1 MSDTPQHD
9 PTPAPDA
16 SGAPAIA
23 AGEYRVLA
31 RKYRPQTFD
40 DLMGQDALVRTL
52 RNAFEQ
58 NRVHHAFVLTGV
70 RGVGKTTTARII
82 AKGLN
87 CIGPDGAGGPTM
99 KPCGVCD
106 NCRAIAEDR
115 HVDVLE
121 MDAASHTGVDDVRE
135 LIENVRY
142 RPVAGR
148 YKVYIVDEVH
158 MLSKNAFNA
167 LLKTLEE
174 PPEHAKF
181 IFATTEIRKVPI
193 TVLSRC
199 QRFDLRRID
208 IALLIQLFERVCAAE
223 GVEAESEALRLIAR
237 AADGSARDGLSILDQ
252 AIALAL
258 GPVTVAGVRD
268 MLGLV
273 DRERV
278 YDLFEAVMGGRI
290 GDALTVLADLYDGG
304 ADPVVVIQDLME
316 LTHTVTRL
324 KAAPQAAGANDLG
337 EAERDRGRALAT
349 TLAVPALTRS
359 WQMLAK
365 GLGEVQVAPVPIAAA
380 EMVLIRIAH
389 SADMPD
395 PADLVRLLTDGTPL
409 PASAAIPGGPSGA
422 PASGPAA
429 ASPASAS
436 PIAAPAVEPVGDVAA
451 EPARQRAPES
461 ASESVP
467 ESVPESALEAVAGP
481 TSSSGDVP
489 PMDDVPDFV
498 TAGPPPE
505 DDEGPAGDP
514 DDAVD
519 PVPTDFAGIADLAF
533 RRGEAILAAQL
544 TNAVHPVTVE
554 PGRLEIRPQKG
565 VDPRQLSQ
573 LAGHLSRWTG
583 RDWTVEISDEEGGPT
598 LREQRA
604 AEKAAMRAELAAHPV
619 VAKVL
624 ELFPGAEIDT
634 VVELSAPEPETA
646 EAPADIP
653 NDPPRAGQANEA

>member
-1 MSDTPQHD
+1 MNDAP
-9 PTPAPDA
+9 PPAQD
-16 SGAPAIA
+16 SAPS
-23 AGEYRVLA
+23 EYRVLA

-40 DLMGQDALVRTL
+40 DLKGQDALVRTL

-87 CIGPDGAGGPTM
+87 CIGPDGQGGPTM

-208 IALLIQLFERVCAAE
+208 IALLVELFERVCRDE
-223 GVEAESEALRLIAR
+223 KVEAEPEALRLVAR

-252 AIALAL
+252 AIALAS
-258 GPVTVAGVRD
+258 GPVTVEGVRD

-273 DRERV
+273 DRVRI
-278 YDLFEAVMGGRI
+278 YDLFEAVMAGRI
-290 GDALTVLADLYDGG
+290 ADGLTVLSELYDGG

-316 LTHTVTRL
+316 LTHAITRM

-337 EAERDRGRALAT
+337 EAERDRGKALAE
-349 TLAVPALTRS
+349 TLAVPSLTRT

-365 GLGEVQVAPVPIAAA
+365 GLGEVQTAPVPIAAA
-380 EMVLIRIAH
+380 EMVLIRVAH

-395 PADLVRLLTDGTPL
+395 PADLVRMLTDGTPL
-409 PASAAIPGGPSGA
+409 PAGGAAASAQAPAASGPVASAPVAPAAAAPPPAPAA
-422 PASGPAA
+422 PASD
-429 ASPASAS
+429 
-436 PIAAPAVEPVGDVAA
+436 PVPDYVSSDYGMAEFDGSDPGTAGFAGD
-451 EPARQRAPES
+451 
-461 ASESVP
+461 
-467 ESVPESALEAVAGP
+467 G
-481 TSSSGDVP
+481 
-489 PMDDVPDFV
+489 VPDFV
-498 TAGPPPE
+498 TAGPPPD
-505 DDEGPAGDP
+505 DDEGLAGDP
-514 DDAVD
+514 DDAFD
-519 PVPTDFAGIADLAF
+519 PVPTDFAGVAELAF
-533 RRGEAILAAQL
+533 RRGEAILGATL
-544 TNAVHPVTVE
+544 TNKVHPVAVE
-554 PGRLEIRPQKG
+554 PGRLELRPQKG
-565 VDPRQLSQ
+565 VDSRLIGL
-573 LAGHLSRWTG
+573 LAGHLQRWTG
-583 RDWTVEISDEEGGPT
+583 RDWIVEISDEDGGPT
-598 LREQRA
+598 LRDQ
-604 AEKAAMRAELAAHPV
+604 KAAQKAAIQAELAAHPV

-634 VVELSAPEPETA
+634 VIELAAPEPEA
-646 EAPADIP
+646 ADLQTDMSP
-653 NDPPRAGQANEA
+653 DPLRAGQANEA

>member
-1 MSDTPQHD
+1 MSDAAPPTASLTAAD
-9 PTPAPDA
+9 TPAT
-16 SGAPAIA
+16 S
-23 AGEYRVLA
+23 EYRVLA

-52 RNAFEQ
+52 SNAFEQ

-87 CIGPDGAGGPTM
+87 CIGEDGTGGPTM
-99 KPCGVCD
+99 RPCGRCP

-142 RPVAGR
+142 RPVNAR

-208 IALLIQLFERVCAAE
+208 MALLVQLFERVCAAE
-223 GVEAESEALRLIAR
+223 GVEAEDEALRVVAR

-252 AIALAL
+252 AIALAS
-258 GPVTVAGVRD
+258 GPVTAEGVRD

-273 DRERV
+273 DRVRI
-278 YDLFEAVMGGRI
+278 YDLFEAVMAGRI
-290 GDALTVLADLYDGG
+290 ADGLSVLTDLYSGG

-316 LTHTVTRL
+316 LTHTVTRM

-337 EAERDRGRALAT
+337 EAERDRGRALAGS
-349 TLAVPALTRS
+349 LPVPALTRT

-365 GLGEVQVAPVPIAAA
+365 GLGEVQSAPVPIAAA
-380 EMVLIRIAH
+380 EMVLIRVAH

-395 PADLVRLLTDGTPL
+395 PADLVRLLTDGTPVPAGGAAGGAT
-409 PASAAIPGGPSGA
+409 PASAPA
-422 PASGPAA
+422 PAPAASGPALSQSA
-429 ASPASAS
+429 DVETMAPTPAPSA
-436 PIAAPAVEPVGDVAA
+436 PIPP
-451 EPARQRAPES
+451 APES
-461 ASESVP
+461 AAPEVPAAEPPASARPVPVDEAPVDEAPVDEVP
-467 ESVPESALEAVAGP
+467 EFVA
-481 TSSSGDVP
+481 
-489 PMDDVPDFV
+489 
-498 TAGPPPE
+498 AGPPPE
-505 DDEGPAGDP
+505 DDEGPPGDP
-514 DDAVD
+514 DDAFD

-544 TNAVHPVTVE
+544 TNAVHPVAVE
-554 PGRLEIRPQKG
+554 PGRLVIRPQKG
-565 VDPRQLSQ
+565 VDHRLISQ
-573 LAGHLSRWTG
+573 LAAHLPRWTG
-583 RDWTVEISDEEGGPT
+583 RQWTVEISDEAGGPT
-598 LREQRA
+598 LREQ
-604 AEKAAMRAELAAHPV
+604 KAAAKAEMQAQLAAHPV

-624 ELFPGAEIDT
+624 ELFPGAEVEP
-634 VVELSAPEPETA
+634 VVEPAAPDPDIAA
-646 EAPADIP
+646 EAADP
-653 NDPPRAGQANEA
+653 SPGVSPDPRHAGQANEA

>member
-1 MSDTPQHD
+1 MNDAP
-9 PTPAPDA
+9 PPAQD
-16 SGAPAIA
+16 SAPS
-23 AGEYRVLA
+23 EYRVLA

-40 DLMGQDALVRTL
+40 DLKGQDALVRTL

-87 CIGPDGAGGPTM
+87 CIGPDGQGGPTM

-208 IALLIQLFERVCAAE
+208 IALLVELFERVCRDE
-223 GVEAESEALRLIAR
+223 KVEAEPEALRLVAR

-252 AIALAL
+252 AIALAS
-258 GPVTVAGVRD
+258 GPVTVEGVRD

-273 DRERV
+273 DRVRI
-278 YDLFEAVMGGRI
+278 YDLFEAVMAGRI
-290 GDALTVLADLYDGG
+290 ADGLTVLSELYDGG

-316 LTHTVTRL
+316 LTHAITRM

-337 EAERDRGRALAT
+337 EAERDRGKALAE
-349 TLAVPALTRS
+349 TLAVPSLTRT

-365 GLGEVQVAPVPIAAA
+365 GLGEVQTAPVPIAAA
-380 EMVLIRIAH
+380 EMVLIRVAH

-395 PADLVRLLTDGTPL
+395 PADLVRMLTDGTPL
-409 PASAAIPGGPSGA
+409 PAGGAAASAPA
-422 PASGPAA
+422 PAASGPVASAPVASAPIASAPVVPAA
-429 ASPASAS
+429 AAP
-436 PIAAPAVEPVGDVAA
+436 PPVPAAPAPDPVPDYVSTDYGMAEFDGSDPGTAGFAGD
-451 EPARQRAPES
+451 
-461 ASESVP
+461 
-467 ESVPESALEAVAGP
+467 G
-481 TSSSGDVP
+481 
-489 PMDDVPDFV
+489 VPDFV
-498 TAGPPPE
+498 TAGPPPD
-505 DDEGPAGDP
+505 DDEGLAGDP
-514 DDAVD
+514 DDAFD
-519 PVPTDFAGIADLAF
+519 PVPTDFAGVAELAF
-533 RRGEAILAAQL
+533 RRGEAILGATL
-544 TNAVHPVTVE
+544 TNKVHPVAVE
-554 PGRLEIRPQKG
+554 PGRLELRPQKG
-565 VDPRQLSQ
+565 VDSRLIGL
-573 LAGHLSRWTG
+573 LAGHLQRWTG
-583 RDWTVEISDEEGGPT
+583 RDWIVEISDEDGGPT
-598 LREQRA
+598 LREQ
-604 AEKAAMRAELAAHPV
+604 KAAQKAAIQAELAAHPV

-634 VVELSAPEPETA
+634 VIELAAPEPEA
-646 EAPADIP
+646 ADLQTDMSP
-653 NDPPRAGQANEA
+653 DPLRAGQANEA

>member
-1 MSDTPQHD
+1 MN
-9 PTPAPDA
+9 DA
-16 SGAPAIA
+16 SPPAQDAAPS
-23 AGEYRVLA
+23 EYRVLA

-40 DLMGQDALVRTL
+40 DLKGQDALVRTL

-87 CIGPDGAGGPTM
+87 CIGPDGQGGPTM
-99 KPCGVCD
+99 QPCGVCD

-208 IALLIQLFERVCAAE
+208 IALLVELFERVCRDE
-223 GVEAESEALRLIAR
+223 KVEAEPEALRLVAR

-252 AIALAL
+252 AIALAS
-258 GPVTVAGVRD
+258 GPVTVDGVRD

-273 DRERV
+273 DRVRI
-278 YDLFEAVMGGRI
+278 YDLFEAVMAGRI
-290 GDALTVLADLYDGG
+290 GDGLTVLSELYDGG

-316 LTHTVTRL
+316 LTHAITRM
-324 KAAPQAAGANDLG
+324 KAAPQAASANDLG
-337 EAERDRGRALAT
+337 ESERERGKALAE
-349 TLAVPALTRS
+349 TLAVPSLTRT
-359 WQMLAK
+359 WQMLSK
-365 GLGEVQVAPVPIAAA
+365 GLGEVQAAPVPIAAA
-380 EMVLIRIAH
+380 EMVLIRVAH

-395 PADLVRLLTDGTPL
+395 PADLVRLLTDGTAL
-409 PASAAIPGGPSGA
+409 PAGGGA
-422 PASGPAA
+422 PSAPAPAASGPVASAPSGPPPRAEAPPPPVAAVPAADPVPDYVSSDYGMGEFDGGDPGA
-429 ASPASAS
+429 ASYA
-436 PIAAPAVEPVGDVAA
+436 GD
-451 EPARQRAPES
+451 
-461 ASESVP
+461 
-467 ESVPESALEAVAGP
+467 G
-481 TSSSGDVP
+481 
-489 PMDDVPDFV
+489 VPDFV
-498 TAGPPPE
+498 TAGPPPD
-505 DDEGPAGDP
+505 DDEGLAGDP
-514 DDAVD
+514 DDAFD
-519 PVPTDFAGIADLAF
+519 PVPTDFAGVVDLAF
-533 RRGEAILAAQL
+533 RRGEAILGATL
-544 TNAVHPVTVE
+544 TNKVHPVLVE
-554 PGRLEIRPQKG
+554 PGRLELRPQKG
-565 VDPRQLSQ
+565 VDSRMIGL
-573 LAGHLSRWTG
+573 LAGHLQRWTG
-583 RDWTVEISDEEGGPT
+583 RDWIVEISDEEGGPT
-598 LREQRA
+598 LREQ
-604 AEKAAMRAELAAHPV
+604 KAAQKAAIQAELAAHPV

-634 VVELSAPEPETA
+634 VVELAAPEPEA
-646 EAPADIP
+646 ADLQSDMSP
-653 NDPPRAGQANEA
+653 DPLRAGQANEA

>member
-1 MSDTPQHD
+1 MND
-9 PTPAPDA
+9 APPPVQDA
-16 SGAPAIA
+16 APPS
-23 AGEYRVLA
+23 EYRVLA

-40 DLMGQDALVRTL
+40 DLKGQDALVRTL

-87 CIGPDGAGGPTM
+87 CIGPDGKGGPTM
-99 KPCGVCD
+99 QPCGICD

-208 IALLIQLFERVCAAE
+208 VVLLVELFERVCKDE
-223 GVEAESEALRLIAR
+223 GVDAELEALRLIAR

-252 AIALAL
+252 AIALAS
-258 GPVTVAGVRD
+258 GPVTVEGVRD

-273 DRERV
+273 DRVRI
-278 YDLFEAVMGGRI
+278 YDLFEAVMAGRI
-290 GDALTVLADLYDGG
+290 GDGLSVLADLYDGG

-316 LTHTVTRL
+316 LTHGITRM

-337 EAERDRGRALAT
+337 EAERDRGKALAE
-349 TLAVPALTRS
+349 TLAVPSLTRT

-365 GLGEVQVAPVPIAAA
+365 GLGEVQTAPVPIAAA
-380 EMVLIRIAH
+380 EMVLIRVAH

-395 PADLVRLLTDGTPL
+395 PADLVRMLTDGTPL
-409 PASAAIPGGPSGA
+409 PAGGAAPGATASAPGTAASTAVSAPTISAPTTFTAPAGAPEQSTAVGPS
-422 PASGPAA
+422 PASGADV
-429 ASPASAS
+429 
-436 PIAAPAVEPVGDVAA
+436 APAPVSDRMPNPDTVSDSD
-451 EPARQRAPES
+451 E
-461 ASESVP
+461 
-467 ESVPESALEAVAGP
+467 
-481 TSSSGDVP
+481 
-489 PMDDVPDFV
+489 VPDFV
-498 TAGPPPE
+498 TAGPPPD
-505 DDEGPAGDP
+505 DDEGPGGDP
-514 DDAVD
+514 DDAMD
-519 PVPTDFAGIADLAF
+519 AAPTDFAGVADLAF
-533 RRGEAILAAQL
+533 RRGEAILGATL
-544 TNAVHPVTVE
+544 TNKIHPVVVE
-554 PGRLEIRPQKG
+554 PGRLELRLEKG
-565 VDPRQLSQ
+565 VDPRMIAQ
-573 LAGHLSRWTG
+573 LAVHLQRWTG
-583 RDWTVEISDEEGGPT
+583 RDWTVDISDEEGGPT
-598 LREQRA
+598 LREQKA
-604 AEKAAMRAELAAHPV
+604 ARKAAMRAELAEHPV

-634 VVELSAPEPETA
+634 VVELSAPDPEVA
-646 EAPADIP
+646 EEPADIP

>member
-1 MSDTPQHD
+1 MNDAPSPAQESAPSDT
-9 PTPAPDA
+9 AP
-16 SGAPAIA
+16 
-23 AGEYRVLA
+23 GEYRVLA

-40 DLMGQDALVRTL
+40 DLKGQDALVRTL
-52 RNAFEQ
+52 SNAFEQ

-87 CIGPDGAGGPTM
+87 CIGPDGQGGPTM

-208 IALLIQLFERVCAAE
+208 IALLVELFERVCRDE
-223 GVEAESEALRLIAR
+223 KVEAEPEALRLVAR

-252 AIALAL
+252 AIALAS
-258 GPVTVAGVRD
+258 GPVTVEGVRD

-273 DRERV
+273 DRVRI
-278 YDLFEAVMGGRI
+278 YDLFEAVMAGRI
-290 GDALTVLADLYDGG
+290 ADGLTVLSELYDGG

-316 LTHTVTRL
+316 LTHAITRM

-337 EAERDRGRALAT
+337 EAERDRGKALAEI
-349 TLAVPALTRS
+349 LAVPSLTRT
-359 WQMLAK
+359 WQMLSK
-365 GLGEVQVAPVPIAAA
+365 GLGEVQTAPVPIAAA
-380 EMVLIRIAH
+380 EMVLIRVAH

-395 PADLVRLLTDGTPL
+395 PADLVRMLTDGTAL
-409 PASAAIPGGPSGA
+409 PAGG
-422 PASGPAA
+422 AA
-429 ASPASAS
+429 ASAPAPSASAPVAS
-436 PIAAPAVEPVGDVAA
+436 APVG
-451 EPARQRAPES
+451 S
-461 ASESVP
+461 ASEGTVSTAAVP
-467 ESVPESALEAVAGP
+467 NRTMAPPARPTPDAVPDYVSTDYGMAGFDGTDP
-481 TSSSGDVP
+481 GAASDAGDG
-489 PMDDVPDFV
+489 VPDFV
-498 TAGPPPE
+498 TAGPPPD
-505 DDEGPAGDP
+505 DDEGLAGDP
-514 DDAVD
+514 DDAFD
-519 PVPTDFAGIADLAF
+519 PVPTDFAGVAELAF
-533 RRGEAILAAQL
+533 RRGEAILGATL
-544 TNAVHPVTVE
+544 TNKVHPVTVE
-554 PGRLEIRPQKG
+554 PGRLELRPQKG
-565 VDPRQLSQ
+565 VDSRTIGL
-573 LAGHLSRWTG
+573 LAGHLQRWTG
-583 RDWTVEISDEEGGPT
+583 RDWIVEISDEHGEPT
-598 LREQRA
+598 LRDQ
-604 AEKAAMRAELAAHPV
+604 KAARKAAVQAELAAHPV

-634 VVELSAPEPETA
+634 VVELAAPEPEAAALETDMT
-646 EAPADIP
+646 P
-653 NDPPRAGQANEA
+653 DPLPAGQANEA

>member
-1 MSDTPQHD
+1 MND
-9 PTPAPDA
+9 APPSAQDA
-16 SGAPAIA
+16 APS
-23 AGEYRVLA
+23 EYRVLA

-40 DLMGQDALVRTL
+40 DLKGQDALVRTL

-87 CIGPDGAGGPTM
+87 CIGPDGQGGPTM

-208 IALLIQLFERVCAAE
+208 IALLVELFERVCRDE
-223 GVEAESEALRLIAR
+223 GVEAEAEALRLVAR

-252 AIALAL
+252 AIALAS
-258 GPVTVAGVRD
+258 GPVTVEGVRD

-273 DRERV
+273 DRVRI
-278 YDLFEAVMGGRI
+278 YDLFEAVMAGRI
-290 GDALTVLADLYDGG
+290 ADGLTVLSELYDGG

-316 LTHTVTRL
+316 LTHAITRM

-337 EAERDRGRALAT
+337 ESERERGKALAE
-349 TLAVPALTRS
+349 TLAVPSLTRT

-365 GLGEVQVAPVPIAAA
+365 GLGEVQTAPVPIAAA
-380 EMVLIRIAH
+380 EMVLIRVAH

-395 PADLVRLLTDGTPL
+395 PADLVRMLTDGTAL
-409 PASAAIPGGPSGA
+409 PAGGAAPSAPAPATSGPSASVA
-422 PASGPAA
+422 PPSMPAATAAPVAAAPPPA
-429 ASPASAS
+429 ASPQM
-436 PIAAPAVEPVGDVAA
+436 APAPDPVPDHVSSDYGMAADPGGDFD
-451 EPARQRAPES
+451 
-461 ASESVP
+461 
-467 ESVPESALEAVAGP
+467 GP
-481 TSSSGDVP
+481 GYA
-489 PMDDVPDFV
+489 DDGVPDFV

-514 DDAVD
+514 DDALD
-519 PVPTDFAGIADLAF
+519 PVPTDFAGVAELAF
-533 RRGEAILAAQL
+533 RRGEAILGATL
-544 TNAVHPVTVE
+544 TNKVHPVTVE
-554 PGRLEIRPQKG
+554 PGRLELRPQKG
-565 VDPRQLSQ
+565 VDSRLIGL
-573 LAGHLSRWTG
+573 LAGHLQRWTG
-583 RDWTVEISDEEGGPT
+583 RAWTVEISDQEGDPT
-598 LREQRA
+598 LREQ
-604 AEKAAMRAELAAHPV
+604 KAAQKAAVQAELAAHPV

-634 VVELSAPEPETA
+634 VVELAAPEPEA
-646 EAPADIP
+646 ADLQSDMSP
-653 NDPPRAGQANEA
+653 DPLRAGQANEA

>member
-1 MSDTPQHD
+1 MNDAP
-9 PTPAPDA
+9 PPAQDA
-16 SGAPAIA
+16 AP
-23 AGEYRVLA
+23 GEYRVLA

-40 DLMGQDALVRTL
+40 DLKGQDALVRTL

-87 CIGPDGAGGPTM
+87 CIGPDGQGGPTM

-208 IALLIQLFERVCAAE
+208 IALLVELFERVCRDE
-223 GVEAESEALRLIAR
+223 QVEAEPEALRLVAR

-252 AIALAL
+252 AIALAS
-258 GPVTVAGVRD
+258 GPVTVEGVRD

-273 DRERV
+273 DRVRI
-278 YDLFEAVMGGRI
+278 YDLFEAVMAGRI
-290 GDALTVLADLYDGG
+290 ADGLTVLSELYDGG

-316 LTHTVTRL
+316 LTHAITRM

-337 EAERDRGRALAT
+337 EAERERGRALAE
-349 TLAVPALTRS
+349 TLAVPSLTRT

-365 GLGEVQVAPVPIAAA
+365 GLAEVQSAPVPVAAA
-380 EMVLIRIAH
+380 EMVLIRVAH

-395 PADLVRLLTDGTPL
+395 PADLVRMLTDGTAL
-409 PASAAIPGGPSGA
+409 PAGGAAASAPA
-422 PASGPAA
+422 PVASGPVASAPVSPVAA
-429 ASPASAS
+429 ALPPTSPPPTS
-436 PIAAPAVEPVGDVAA
+436 PPPSAAPSIGPAPDPVPDYMSSDYGMAGFDGSDPGTASYAGD
-451 EPARQRAPES
+451 
-461 ASESVP
+461 
-467 ESVPESALEAVAGP
+467 G
-481 TSSSGDVP
+481 
-489 PMDDVPDFV
+489 VPDFV
-498 TAGPPPE
+498 TAGPPPD

-514 DDAVD
+514 DDAFD
-519 PVPTDFAGIADLAF
+519 PVPTDFAGVADLAF
-533 RRGEAILAAQL
+533 RRGEAILGATL
-544 TNAVHPVTVE
+544 TNKVHPVTVE
-554 PGRLEIRPQKG
+554 PGRLELRPQKG
-565 VDPRQLSQ
+565 VDSRLIGL
-573 LAGHLSRWTG
+573 LAGHLQRWTG
-583 RDWTVEISDEEGGPT
+583 RDWIVEISDEDGEPT
-598 LREQRA
+598 LQEQKA
-604 AEKAAMRAELAAHPV
+604 ARKAAMRAELAAHPV

-634 VVELSAPEPETA
+634 VVELAAPEPEA
-646 EAPADIP
+646 ADLQTDMSP
-653 NDPPRAGQANEA
+653 DPLRAGQANEA

>member
-1 MSDTPQHD
+1 MNDAP
-9 PTPAPDA
+9 PPAQD
-16 SGAPAIA
+16 SAPS
-23 AGEYRVLA
+23 EYRVLA

-40 DLMGQDALVRTL
+40 DLKGQDALVRTL

-87 CIGPDGAGGPTM
+87 CIGPDGQGGPTM

-208 IALLIQLFERVCAAE
+208 ISLLVELFERVCRDE
-223 GVEAESEALRLIAR
+223 KVEAEPEALRLVAR

-252 AIALAL
+252 AIALAS
-258 GPVTVAGVRD
+258 GPVTVEGVRD

-273 DRERV
+273 DRVRI
-278 YDLFEAVMGGRI
+278 YDLFEAVMAGRI
-290 GDALTVLADLYDGG
+290 ADGLTVLSELYDGG

-316 LTHTVTRL
+316 LTHAITRM

-337 EAERDRGRALAT
+337 EAERDRGKALAE
-349 TLAVPALTRS
+349 TLAVPSLTRT

-365 GLGEVQVAPVPIAAA
+365 GLGEVQTAPVPIAAA
-380 EMVLIRIAH
+380 EMVLIRVAH

-395 PADLVRLLTDGTPL
+395 PADLVRMLTDGTPL
-409 PASAAIPGGPSGA
+409 PAGGAAASAPA
-422 PASGPAA
+422 PAASGPVASAPIASAPVVPAA
-429 ASPASAS
+429 AAPPPAL
-436 PIAAPAVEPVGDVAA
+436 AAPAPDPVPDYVSTDYGMAEFDGSDPGTAGFAGD
-451 EPARQRAPES
+451 
-461 ASESVP
+461 
-467 ESVPESALEAVAGP
+467 G
-481 TSSSGDVP
+481 
-489 PMDDVPDFV
+489 VPDFV
-498 TAGPPPE
+498 TAGPPPD
-505 DDEGPAGDP
+505 DDEGLAGDP
-514 DDAVD
+514 DDAFD
-519 PVPTDFAGIADLAF
+519 PVPTDFAGVAELAF
-533 RRGEAILAAQL
+533 RRGEAILGATL
-544 TNAVHPVTVE
+544 TNKVHPVAVE
-554 PGRLEIRPQKG
+554 PGRLELRPQKG
-565 VDPRQLSQ
+565 VDFRLIGL
-573 LAGHLSRWTG
+573 LAGHLQRWTG
-583 RDWTVEISDEEGGPT
+583 RDWIVEISDEEGGPT
-598 LREQRA
+598 LREQ
-604 AEKAAMRAELAAHPV
+604 KAAQKAAIQAELAAHPV

-634 VVELSAPEPETA
+634 VIELAAPEPEA
-646 EAPADIP
+646 ADLQTDMSP
-653 NDPPRAGQANEA
+653 DPLRAGQANEA

>member
-1 MSDTPQHD
+1 M
-9 PTPAPDA
+9 
-16 SGAPAIA
+16 
-23 AGEYRVLA
+23 
-31 RKYRPQTFD
+31 
-40 DLMGQDALVRTL
+40 
-52 RNAFEQ
+52 
-58 NRVHHAFVLTGV
+58 HHAFVLTGV

-87 CIGPDGAGGPTM
+87 CIGPDGQGGPTM

-208 IALLIQLFERVCAAE
+208 ISLLVELFERVCRDE
-223 GVEAESEALRLIAR
+223 KVEAEPEALRLVAR

-252 AIALAL
+252 AIALAS
-258 GPVTVAGVRD
+258 GPVTVEGVRD

-273 DRERV
+273 DRVRI
-278 YDLFEAVMGGRI
+278 YDLFEAVMAGRI
-290 GDALTVLADLYDGG
+290 ADGLTVLSELYDGG

-316 LTHTVTRL
+316 LTHAITRM

-337 EAERDRGRALAT
+337 EAERDRGKALAE
-349 TLAVPALTRS
+349 TLAVPSLTRT

-365 GLGEVQVAPVPIAAA
+365 GLGEVQTAPVPIAAA
-380 EMVLIRIAH
+380 EMVLIRVAH

-395 PADLVRLLTDGTPL
+395 PADLVRMLTDGTPL
-409 PASAAIPGGPSGA
+409 PAGGAAASAPA
-422 PASGPAA
+422 PAASGPVASAPIASAPIASAPVVPAA
-429 ASPASAS
+429 AAPPPA
-436 PIAAPAVEPVGDVAA
+436 PTAPAPDPVPDYVSTDYGMAEFDGSDPGTAGFAGD
-451 EPARQRAPES
+451 
-461 ASESVP
+461 
-467 ESVPESALEAVAGP
+467 G
-481 TSSSGDVP
+481 
-489 PMDDVPDFV
+489 VPDFV
-498 TAGPPPE
+498 TAGPPPD
-505 DDEGPAGDP
+505 DDEGLAGDP
-514 DDAVD
+514 DDAFD
-519 PVPTDFAGIADLAF
+519 PVPTDFAGVAELAF
-533 RRGEAILAAQL
+533 RRGEAILGATL
-544 TNAVHPVTVE
+544 TNKVHPVAVE
-554 PGRLEIRPQKG
+554 PGRLELRPQKG
-565 VDPRQLSQ
+565 VDSRLIGL
-573 LAGHLSRWTG
+573 LAGHLQRWTG
-583 RDWTVEISDEEGGPT
+583 RDWIVEISDEDGGPT
-598 LREQRA
+598 LREQKA
-604 AEKAAMRAELAAHPV
+604 AQKAAMQAELAAHPV

-634 VVELSAPEPETA
+634 VIELAAPEPEA
-646 EAPADIP
+646 ADLQTDMSP
-653 NDPPRAGQANEA
+653 DPLRAGQANEA